1 MRGTNGRTGGFS
13 LVAVLMLA
21 TVGCAKHTDSAAP
34 PSGAAVRVSATEAAS
49 VGAPAAEAAASPVSA
64 VAPRAGTL
72 PSPGAPPS
80 AAGSSAAFVATV
92 APRTA
97 ATTAPNGNTTAATPT
112 ARATVATPVAPV
124 TQAEPG
130 KPAILTVSVSPAIV
144 HNGET
149 VSWDVKTTPDVTAV
163 EAKVSF
169 ATLSLQKQA
178 PGHFVLAFT
187 IPTSAPPFMH
197 SAYKV
202 NVVAH
207 AGYGETLTR
216 TVSLE
221 FR

>member
-1 MRGTNGRTGGFS
+1 
-13 LVAVLMLA
+13 MLA

-97 ATTAPNGNTTAATPT
+97 ATTAPNGNTTAT